1 MPGSRSGQEMRS
13 TACLRRRCQHQH
25 QPRSPGAQL
34 GKFDSTGGLHLDRAK
49 TLGSGEILHSKLF
62 NSTECPAKLFPL
74 GYLLFCRLLLMQI
87 AKVGSFMKNSGNL
100 LQDRHKNFEN

>member
-1 MPGSRSGQEMRS
+1 MPGSRCGLRMRS

-25 QPRSPGAQL
+25 NPRSPGAQL

-62 NSTECPAKLFPL
+62 NSTLIHGIRYIFVEIFP
-74 GYLLFCRLLLMQI
+74 
-87 AKVGSFMKNSGNL
+87 
-100 LQDRHKNFEN
+100 